1 MTKPFLAWALV
12 FSVGLFPVFAQ
23 ASILSIFGVDPQP
36 ALAIDAS
43 ANSQTLVLPQAQVTP
58 ATDPS
63 TGSPQ
68 VAVDNDA
75 LLADAGPMGT
85 TADVATDDTLTASDQ
100 ISVYVVKAG
109 DTLPVI
115 ADMFGVSVNTIIWA
129 NDLTRGQALTPG
141 QTLVVLPISGI
152 SYTVK
157 SGDTLSSIAKK
168 FKADA
173 DEIGKYN
180 GLEMDSTLSV
190 GDTVIIPDAESDY
203 SSGTTRNTFDTQS
216 ASVSNSVTS
225 SNNAS
230 SVSPSGNLVMPTGL
244 PADEKSLPLYGYGA
258 TRYVPHKG
266 DDIDLGTYFMRP
278 VGGLSIGC
286 IETQGLHGYDA
297 VDIGCPK
304 NTPIHAAAAGVV
316 IIAKDLGWNGGY
328 GKYVAIKHPNG
339 TETVYGH
346 MNKVEVTVGEIVSQ
360 GEEIGKVGRT
370 GQATGYHVHWEVRGA
385 MNPMGNNP
393 DYGL

>member
-1 MTKPFLAWALV
+1 ML
-12 FSVGLFPVFAQ
+12 AQ

-36 ALAIDAS
+36 ALAVDAS
-43 ANSQTLVLPQAQVTP
+43 ANSQTLILPQAQVTP
-58 ATDPS
+58 ATNPS

-68 VAVDNDA
+68 VAVDNNA

-85 TADVATDDTLTASDQ
+85 TADVATDNTLTASDQ

-115 ADMFGVSVNTIIWA
+115 ADMFDVSVNTIIWA

-141 QTLVVLPISGI
+141 QTLVILPISVI

-180 GLEMDSTLSV
+180 GLEMDSTLSA
-190 GDTVIIPDAESDY
+190 GDTVIIPDAEFNGGGNIDTNTTT
-203 SSGTTRNTFDTQS
+203 SSPSKTTASLNRSITHT
-216 ASVSNSVTS
+216 SVSANGS
-225 SNNAS
+225 
-230 SVSPSGNLVMPTGL
+230 LVMPHGL
-244 PADEKSLPLYGYGA
+244 PANEKSLPLYAYGDTQYIPHA
-258 TRYVPHKG
+258 T
-266 DDIDLGTYFMRP
+266 DTIDLGNYFIRP
-278 VGGLSIGC
+278 VKGC

-297 VDIGCPK
+297 VDIGCPMG
-304 NTPIHAAAAGVV
+304 TPIMAAADGVV
-316 IIAKDLGWNGGY
+316 IIAKSSGWNGGY
-328 GKYVAIKHPNG
+328 GDYVAIEHPNH

-346 MNKVEVTVGEIVSQ
+346 MSKVLVSVGETVTQ
-360 GEEIGKVGRT
+360 GQVIGHVGRT
-370 GQATGYHVHWEVRGA
+370 GRATGPHVHWEVRGA